1 MNREEITVAG
11 LIEAIESGER
21 KEIRLRNWQIARLFG
36 VFEQTVRANIKAVI
50 RSGAV
55 KPAVD
60 CEVRQEGKILLPEVF
75 DLEMIIALAFRFDSD
90 EAAQMRKWI
99 LGKVIQGTRQKI
111 IVFGMN
117 NLQMLN

>member
-11 LIEAIESGER
+11 LIKAIESGER
-21 KEIRLRNWQIARLFG
+21 EEIRLRDWEIARLFG
-36 VFEQTVRANIKAVI
+36 VYEQAVRANIKAVI

-55 KPAVD
+55 KPAID
-60 CEVRQEGKILLPEVF
+60 CEVRQEGKILLPESHG
-75 DLEMIIALAFRFDSD
+75 LEMILALAFRFDSA

-99 LGKVIQGTRQKI
+99 LRKVIQETKQEL
-111 IVFGMN
+111 IVFGMD